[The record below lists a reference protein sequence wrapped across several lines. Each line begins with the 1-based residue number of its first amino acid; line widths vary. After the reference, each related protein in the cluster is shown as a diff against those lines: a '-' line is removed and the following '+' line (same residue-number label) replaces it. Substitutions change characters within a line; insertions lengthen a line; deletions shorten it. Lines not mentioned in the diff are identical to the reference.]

1 MKQHTIDTLHRVL
14 VRKSDTVNLE
24 RLWSPAFINY
34 GISSGI
40 FYMTQYVL
48 VAALPIILTAEL
60 GGTVLDAGLA
70 MTYFQIGTILCRP
83 FAGRLIDGLD
93 KRIILLISS
102 VLFFII
108 MGLFNLTTSLQT
120 IFVLRGIHGAIFA
133 LGTTVMAALAVV
145 VLPASRKGEG
155 INMFAVF
162 SNIAMVLGPA
172 VGLYTLQ
179 AYGSSA
185 LYIFLT
191 IMTALAFILSNVIRL
206 PKELAKPK
214 QKSSKGWSISQF
226 IEKRSLPWALMG
238 LFIGFTYSGVLV
250 FIPIELNSMGAGVWG
265 SVFFA
270 LFALM
275 IIISR
280 PLVGKVYARYGSR
293 FVIYPGV
300 GLFIV
305 GLAILG
311 VVSTPVGI
319 ICTAPLL
326 GLGYG
331 AAQPAFQALA
341 VQSAPIERAGVS
353 TATYFLALDIAVGA
367 GSVILAL
374 IANALG
380 YQSLYQITSLIM
392 IIALAL
398 YHFVIRKHSYIGE

>member
-1 MKQHTIDTLHRVL
+1 MNTD
-14 VRKSDTVNLE
+14 

-34 GISSGI
+34 GVSSGI

-60 GGTVLDAGLA
+60 GGSALDAGLA

-93 KRIILLISS
+93 KRITLLISS
-102 VLFFII
+102 ALFFVI

-120 IFVLRGIHGAIFA
+120 IFVLRGLHGAIFA

-172 VGLYTLQ
+172 VGLYALQ
-179 AYGSSA
+179 AYGSSS
-185 LYIFLT
+185 LYMFLT
-191 IMTALAFILSNVIRL
+191 IMTALAFVLSNVIQL

-214 QKSSKGWSISQF
+214 QKTSKGWSISQF

-300 GLFIV
+300 GLFII

-380 YQSLYQITSLIM
+380 YQYLYQITSLIM

-398 YHFVIRKHSYIGE
+398 YHFVIRKHSYVAE

>member
-1 MKQHTIDTLHRVL
+1 MNTD
-14 VRKSDTVNLE
+14 

-34 GISSGI
+34 GVSSGI

-60 GGTVLDAGLA
+60 DGSALDAGLA

-102 VLFFII
+102 ALFFVI

-120 IFVLRGIHGAIFA
+120 IFVLRGLHGAIFA

-172 VGLYTLQ
+172 VGLYALQ

-185 LYIFLT
+185 LYMFLT
-191 IMTALAFILSNVIRL
+191 IMTALAFVLSNVIRL
-206 PKELAKPK
+206 PKELAKPR
-214 QKSSKGWSISQF
+214 QKTSKGWSISQF

-300 GLFIV
+300 GLFII

-380 YQSLYQITSLIM
+380 YQYLYQITSLIM

-398 YHFVIRKHSYIGE
+398 YHFVIRKHSYVVE

>member
-1 MKQHTIDTLHRVL
+1 MNTD
-14 VRKSDTVNLE
+14 

-34 GISSGI
+34 GVSSGI

-48 VAALPIILTAEL
+48 VAALPIILTSEL
-60 GGTVLDAGLA
+60 GGSALDAGLA

-93 KRIILLISS
+93 KRVILLISS
-102 VLFFII
+102 ALFFVI

-120 IFVLRGIHGAIFA
+120 IFVLRGLHGAIFA

-172 VGLYTLQ
+172 VGLYALR

-185 LYIFLT
+185 LYMFLT

-214 QKSSKGWSISQF
+214 QKKSKGWSISQF

-270 LFALM
+270 IFALM

-380 YQSLYQITSLIM
+380 YQYLYQITSLIM

-398 YHFVIRKHSYIGE
+398 YHFVIRKHSYVVE

>member
-1 MKQHTIDTLHRVL
+1 M
-14 VRKSDTVNLE
+14 SSE

-34 GISSGI
+34 GVSSGI

-60 GGTVLDAGLA
+60 GGTALDAGLA

-83 FAGRLIDGLD
+83 FAGRLIDGLE

-102 VLFFII
+102 ALFFVI

-120 IFVLRGIHGAIFA
+120 IFVLRGLHGAIFA

-172 VGLYTLQ
+172 VGLYALQ

-185 LYIFLT
+185 LYMFLT
-191 IMTALAFILSNVIRL
+191 IMTAFAFVLSNVIRL

-214 QKSSKGWSISQF
+214 QKTSKGWSISRF

-270 LFALM
+270 VFALM

-300 GLFIV
+300 GLFII

-380 YQSLYQITSLIM
+380 YQYLYQITSLIM

-398 YHFVIRKHSYIGE
+398 YHFVIRKHSYVAE

>member
-1 MKQHTIDTLHRVL
+1 M
-14 VRKSDTVNLE
+14 SSE

-34 GISSGI
+34 GVSSGI

-60 GGTVLDAGLA
+60 GGTALDAGLA

-120 IFVLRGIHGAIFA
+120 IFVLRGLHGAIFA
-133 LGTTVMAALAVV
+133 LGTTVMSALAVV

-162 SNIAMVLGPA
+162 LNIAMVLGPA
-172 VGLYTLQ
+172 VGLYALQ

-191 IMTALAFILSNVIRL
+191 IMTALAFILGNVIRL
-206 PKELAKPK
+206 PKELAKSK

-398 YHFVIRKHSYIGE
+398 YHFVIRKHSYIAE

>member
-1 MKQHTIDTLHRVL
+1 MNTD
-14 VRKSDTVNLE
+14 

-34 GISSGI
+34 GVSSGI

-60 GGTVLDAGLA
+60 GGSALDAGLA

-102 VLFFII
+102 ALFFLI

-120 IFVLRGIHGAIFA
+120 IFVLRGLHGAIFA

-172 VGLYTLQ
+172 VGLYALQ

-185 LYIFLT
+185 LYMFLT
-191 IMTALAFILSNVIRL
+191 IMTAFAFVLSNVIRL

-214 QKSSKGWSISQF
+214 QKTSKGWSISRF

-380 YQSLYQITSLIM
+380 YQYLYQITSLIM

-398 YHFVIRKHSYIGE
+398 YHFVIRKHSYVAE

>member
-1 MKQHTIDTLHRVL
+1 MNTD
-14 VRKSDTVNLE
+14 

-34 GISSGI
+34 GVSSGI

-60 GGTVLDAGLA
+60 GGSALDAGLA

-93 KRIILLISS
+93 KRVILLISS
-102 VLFFII
+102 ALFFVI

-120 IFVLRGIHGAIFA
+120 IFVLRGLHGAIFA

-172 VGLYTLQ
+172 VGLYALQ
-179 AYGSSA
+179 AYGSSS
-185 LYIFLT
+185 LYMFLT
-191 IMTALAFILSNVIRL
+191 IMTALAFVLSNVIRL
-206 PKELAKPK
+206 PKELAKPE
-214 QKSSKGWSISQF
+214 QKTSKGWSISQF

-300 GLFIV
+300 SLFIL

-380 YQSLYQITSLIM
+380 YQYLYQITSLIM

-398 YHFVIRKHSYIGE
+398 YHFVIRKHSYVAE

>member
-1 MKQHTIDTLHRVL
+1 M
-14 VRKSDTVNLE
+14 SSE

-34 GISSGI
+34 GVSSGI

-60 GGTVLDAGLA
+60 GGTALDAGLA

-120 IFVLRGIHGAIFA
+120 IFVLRGLHGAIFA
-133 LGTTVMAALAVV
+133 LGTTVMSALAVV

-172 VGLYTLQ
+172 VGLYALQ

-191 IMTALAFILSNVIRL
+191 IMTALAFILGNVIRL
-206 PKELAKPK
+206 PKELAKSK

-380 YQSLYQITSLIM
+380 YQHLYQITAIVM
-392 IIALAL
+392 IIALGL
-398 YHFVIRKHSYIGE
+398 YHFVIRKHSYIAE

>member
-1 MKQHTIDTLHRVL
+1 MN
-14 VRKSDTVNLE
+14 SE

-34 GISSGI
+34 GVSSGI

-60 GGTVLDAGLA
+60 GGTALDAGLA

-93 KRIILLISS
+93 KRVILLISS
-102 VLFFII
+102 VLFFVI

-120 IFVLRGIHGAIFA
+120 IFVLRGLHGIIFA

-172 VGLYTLQ
+172 VGLYALQ

-191 IMTALAFILSNVIRL
+191 GMTALALILSNIIRL

-214 QKSSKGWSISQF
+214 QKSSKGWHISQF

-280 PLVGKVYARYGSR
+280 PLVGKVYARFGSK

-300 GLFIV
+300 ALFIF
-305 GLAILG
+305 GLAALG
-311 VVSTPVGI
+311 IVTTPIGI

-367 GSVILAL
+367 GSVVLAL

-380 YQSLYQITSLIM
+380 YQYLYQITALIM
-392 IIALAL
+392 VAALAL
-398 YHFVIRKHSYIGE
+398 YHFVIRKHSYIAE

>member
-1 MKQHTIDTLHRVL
+1 M
-14 VRKSDTVNLE
+14 SSE

-34 GISSGI
+34 GVSSGI

-60 GGTVLDAGLA
+60 GGTALDAGFA

-93 KRIILLISS
+93 KRVILLISS
-102 VLFFII
+102 ALFFVI

-120 IFVLRGIHGAIFA
+120 IFVLRGLHGAIFA

-172 VGLYTLQ
+172 VGLYILQ

-311 VVSTPVGI
+311 MVSTPVGI

-380 YQSLYQITSLIM
+380 YQYLYQITSLIM
-392 IIALAL
+392 IIALVL
-398 YHFVIRKHSYIGE
+398 YHFVIRKHSYIAE

>member
-1 MKQHTIDTLHRVL
+1 MNTD
-14 VRKSDTVNLE
+14 

-34 GISSGI
+34 GVSSGI

-48 VAALPIILTAEL
+48 VAALPIILTSEL
-60 GGTVLDAGLA
+60 GGSALDAGLA

-102 VLFFII
+102 ALFFVI

-120 IFVLRGIHGAIFA
+120 IFVLRGLHGAIFA

-172 VGLYTLQ
+172 VGLYALQ

-185 LYIFLT
+185 LYMFLT

-214 QKSSKGWSISQF
+214 QKKSKGWSISQF

-270 LFALM
+270 IFALM

-380 YQSLYQITSLIM
+380 YQYLYQITSLIM

-398 YHFVIRKHSYIGE
+398 YHFVIRKHSYVVE

>member
-1 MKQHTIDTLHRVL
+1 MN
-14 VRKSDTVNLE
+14 SE

-34 GISSGI
+34 GVSSGI

-60 GGTVLDAGLA
+60 GGTALDAGLA

-102 VLFFII
+102 VLFFVI

-120 IFVLRGIHGAIFA
+120 IFVLRGLHGIIFA

-172 VGLYTLQ
+172 VGLYALQ

-191 IMTALAFILSNVIRL
+191 GMTALALILSNIIRL

-214 QKSSKGWSISQF
+214 QKSSKGWHISQF

-280 PLVGKVYARYGSR
+280 PLVGKVYARFGSK

-300 GLFIV
+300 ALFIF
-305 GLAILG
+305 GLAALG
-311 VVSTPVGI
+311 IVTTPIGI

-367 GSVILAL
+367 GSVVLAL

-380 YQSLYQITSLIM
+380 YQYLYQITALIM
-392 IIALAL
+392 VVALAL
-398 YHFVIRKHSYIGE
+398 YHFVIRNHSYIAE

>member
-1 MKQHTIDTLHRVL
+1 MNTD
-14 VRKSDTVNLE
+14 

-34 GISSGI
+34 GVSSGI

-60 GGTVLDAGLA
+60 DGSALDAGLA

-93 KRIILLISS
+93 KRVILLISS
-102 VLFFII
+102 ALFFVI

-120 IFVLRGIHGAIFA
+120 IFVLRGLHGAIFA

-172 VGLYTLQ
+172 VGLYALQ

-185 LYIFLT
+185 LYMFLT
-191 IMTALAFILSNVIRL
+191 IMTALAFVLSNVIRL
-206 PKELAKPK
+206 PKELAKPR
-214 QKSSKGWSISQF
+214 QKTSKGWSILQF

-300 GLFIV
+300 TLFIV

-380 YQSLYQITSLIM
+380 YQYLYQITSLIM

-398 YHFVIRKHSYIGE
+398 YHFVIRKHSYVVE

>member
-1 MKQHTIDTLHRVL
+1 
-14 VRKSDTVNLE
+14 
-24 RLWSPAFINY
+24 
-34 GISSGI
+34 
-40 FYMTQYVL
+40 
-48 VAALPIILTAEL
+48 
-60 GGTVLDAGLA
+60 

-120 IFVLRGIHGAIFA
+120 IFVLRGVHGAIFA

-145 VLPASRKGEG
+145 VLPAKRKGEG

-172 VGLYTLQ
+172 VGLYALQ

-185 LYIFLT
+185 LYMFLT
-191 IMTALAFILSNVIRL
+191 IMTAIAFVLSNVIRL

-214 QKSSKGWSISQF
+214 RKSSKGWSISQF

-250 FIPIELNSMGAGVWG
+250 FIPIELNSMGVGVWG

-300 GLFIV
+300 GLFIA

-311 VVSTPVGI
+311 IVSTPVGI

-380 YQSLYQITSLIM
+380 YQHLYQITSLIM

-398 YHFVIRKHSYIGE
+398 YHFVIRKHSYIAE

>member
-1 MKQHTIDTLHRVL
+1 MNTD
-14 VRKSDTVNLE
+14 

-34 GISSGI
+34 GVSSGI

-48 VAALPIILTAEL
+48 VAALPIILTSEL
-60 GGTVLDAGLA
+60 GGSALDAGLA

-93 KRIILLISS
+93 KRVILLISS
-102 VLFFII
+102 ALFFVI

-120 IFVLRGIHGAIFA
+120 IFVLRGLHGAIFA

-172 VGLYTLQ
+172 VGLYALQ

-185 LYIFLT
+185 LYMFLT

-206 PKELAKPK
+206 PKKLAKPK
-214 QKSSKGWSISQF
+214 QKKSKGWSISQF

-270 LFALM
+270 IFALM

-380 YQSLYQITSLIM
+380 YQYLYQITSLIM

-398 YHFVIRKHSYIGE
+398 YHFVIRKHSYVVE

>member
-1 MKQHTIDTLHRVL
+1 M
-14 VRKSDTVNLE
+14 SSE

-34 GISSGI
+34 GVSSGI

-60 GGTVLDAGLA
+60 GGTALDAGLA

-108 MGLFNLTTSLQT
+108 MGLFNLTISLQT
-120 IFVLRGIHGAIFA
+120 IFVLRGLHGAIFA
-133 LGTTVMAALAVV
+133 LGTTVMSALAVV

-172 VGLYTLQ
+172 VGLYALQ

-191 IMTALAFILSNVIRL
+191 IMTALAFILGNVIRL
-206 PKELAKPK
+206 PKELAKSK

-380 YQSLYQITSLIM
+380 YQHLYQITAIVM
-392 IIALAL
+392 IIALGL
-398 YHFVIRKHSYIGE
+398 YHFVIRKHSYIAE

>member
-1 MKQHTIDTLHRVL
+1 M
-14 VRKSDTVNLE
+14 SSE

-34 GISSGI
+34 GVSSGI

-60 GGTVLDAGLA
+60 GGTALDAGLA

-83 FAGRLIDGLD
+83 FAGRLIDRLD
-93 KRIILLISS
+93 KHIILLVSS
-102 VLFFII
+102 ALFFVI
-108 MGLFNLTTSLQT
+108 MELFNLTTSLQT
-120 IFVLRGIHGAIFA
+120 IFVLRGLHGAIFA

-172 VGLYTLQ
+172 VGLYALQ

-191 IMTALAFILSNVIRL
+191 GMTALALILSNIIRL

-214 QKSSKGWSISQF
+214 QKSSKGWHISQF

-250 FIPIELNSMGAGVWG
+250 FIPIELNSMGTGVWG

-280 PLVGKVYARYGSR
+280 PLVGKVYARFGSK

-300 GLFIV
+300 ALFIL
-305 GLAILG
+305 GLSALG
-311 VVSTPVGI
+311 IVTTPIGI

-367 GSVILAL
+367 GSVVLAL

-380 YQSLYQITSLIM
+380 YQYLYQITALIM
-392 IIALAL
+392 VVALAL
-398 YHFVIRKHSYIGE
+398 YHFVIRKHSYIAE